1 MQPIP
6 KSGLYIPNSFA
17 RWTLIALEEVVGR
30 NGLNAIL
37 NLANLSELI
46 ENHTPKGYCPPDNL
60 ERQFDF
66 ADYSAI
72 QGALE
77 ELYGPSGGRSLALRA
92 GRVTFNAALRNLGE
106 LAGYRDAAVTQI
118 PLLEKLRMGLPA
130 LAAVFDE
137 ISDARGTV
145 EEQAEQFIYTI
156 DPCPVCWGRVTSKP
170 VCAIAAGMLQEGLK
184 WISGGGDFK
193 VSQISAKSAGD
204 AGCGFL
210 VSKHAG

>member
-46 ENHTPKGYCPPDNL
+46 ENNPPDNL

-106 LAGYRDAAVTQI
+106 LAAYREAAVNPI
-118 PLLEKLRMGLPA
+118 PLLDKLRMGLPS
-130 LAAVFDE
+130 LAAVFNE
-137 ISDARGTV
+137 IGDPRVTV

-156 DPCPVCWGRVTSKP
+156 DPCPACWGRVTSKP
-170 VCAIAAGMLQEGLK
+170 ACAIAAGMLQEGLK
-184 WISGGGDFK
+184 WVSGGGEFK

-204 AGCGFL
+204 PGCCFL
-210 VSKHAG
+210 ISKHAG